1 MATDAPRSRSRRPR
15 RTAGA
20 IAIQCTWLFIFILLP
35 FLARSVDAGYRLP
48 PPTTEKLRLFVG
60 TSRVID
66 FDRPVV
72 RVSIGNP
79 DVADVLVPS
88 SRQVLINAKSSG
100 TTSLA
105 IWDESEQAILFDLLV
120 SSDITNAQVLL
131 QVRFAEANR
140 QALRETGV
148 DLFLSDQSPT
158 VIAPNELE
166 AMAGRTLIGETGE
179 RFFSQLPDRLSAAQA
194 VLRITPRTGD
204 VAAVIKALEEEG
216 KLSTLAEP
224 NLVALSGQ
232 RASFLAGG
240 EFPVPIVTQN
250 TVNIEY
256 KEFGVKLD
264 FLPTV
269 VDTGRI
275 NLRVEPEVS
284 TLDFDN
290 AVTFAGFR
298 IPATR
303 ARRAATTVEMQSG
316 EALVLA
322 GLLSNTL
329 GETVRKIP
337 VMGDIPIL
345 GVLFRSERY
354 QANETELVVVITP
367 TIARTYSPY
376 RTPPP
381 RG

>member
-1 MATDAPRSRSRRPR
+1 MKQSQDRRAR
-15 RTAGA
+15 ALA
-20 IAIQCTWLFIFILLP
+20 WAWLFLFLPILT
-35 FLARSVDAGYRLP
+35 SEVDAGYRLP
-48 PPTTEKLRLFVG
+48 PPSGEKLRIFVG

-79 DVADVLVPS
+79 EVADVLVPS
-88 SRQVLINAKSSG
+88 SRQVLINDKSQG

-105 IWDESEQAILFDLLV
+105 VWDESEQATLFDVLV
-120 SSDITNAQVLL
+120 SSDIINAQVLL

-148 DLFLSDQSPT
+148 DLFLSDESPT
-158 VIAPNELE
+158 VIAQNDLE
-166 AMAGRTLIGETGE
+166 AISARSLIGDTVEKQFE
-179 RFFSQLPDRLSAAQA
+179 ALPRELAGSTTAI
-194 VLRITPRTGD
+194 LRITPKSGD
-204 VAAVIKALEEEG
+204 VAAIIKALEEEG
-216 KLSTLAEP
+216 KVSTLAEP

-250 TVNIEY
+250 TVNIDY
-256 KEFGVKLD
+256 KEFGVRLS

-303 ARRAATTVEMQSG
+303 ARRAETTVEMQSG
-316 EALVLA
+316 ESLILA
-322 GLLSNTL
+322 GLLSGTL

-337 VMGDIPIL
+337 IMGDIPIL
-345 GVLFRSERY
+345 GYLFKSERY

-367 TIARTYSPY
+367 SIARSYSPI

>member
-1 MATDAPRSRSRRPR
+1 MDLVRKRRARAPGW
-15 RTAGA
+15 AL
-20 IAIQCTWLFIFILLP
+20 LFLFLPIL
-35 FLARSVDAGYRLP
+35 ASEVDAGYRLP
-48 PPTTEKLRLFVG
+48 PPSGEKLRIFVG

-79 DVADVLVPS
+79 EVADVLVPS
-88 SRQVLINAKSSG
+88 SRQVLINAKSQG

-105 IWDESEQAILFDLLV
+105 IWDESEQAILFDVLV
-120 SSDITNAQVLL
+120 SSDIINAQVML

-148 DLFLSDQSPT
+148 DLFISDTSPT
-158 VIAPNELE
+158 VIAPNDLE
-166 AMAGRTLIGETGE
+166 AINARSLIGDTVEKQFERLPGE
-179 RFFSQLPDRLSAAQA
+179 LAGASTAI
-194 VLRITPRTGD
+194 LRVTPKSGD
-204 VAAVIKALEEEG
+204 VAAIIKALEEEG
-216 KLSTLAEP
+216 KVSTLAEP

-250 TVNIEY
+250 TVNIDY
-256 KEFGVKLD
+256 KEFGIRLS

-275 NLRVEPEVS
+275 NLQVEPEVS

-303 ARRAATTVEMQSG
+303 ARRAETTVEMQSG
-316 EALVLA
+316 ESLILA
-322 GLLSNTL
+322 GLLSGTL

-337 VMGDIPIL
+337 IMGDIPIL
-345 GVLFRSERY
+345 GALFKSERY

-367 TIARTYSPY
+367 SIARSYSPI

>member
-1 MATDAPRSRSRRPR
+1 
-15 RTAGA
+15 
-20 IAIQCTWLFIFILLP
+20 
-35 FLARSVDAGYRLP
+35 
-48 PPTTEKLRLFVG
+48 
-60 TSRVID
+60 
-66 FDRPVV
+66 
-72 RVSIGNP
+72 
-79 DVADVLVPS
+79 
-88 SRQVLINAKSSG
+88 
-100 TTSLA
+100 
-105 IWDESEQAILFDLLV
+105 
-120 SSDITNAQVLL
+120 
-131 QVRFAEANR
+131 VRFAEANR

-179 RFFSQLPDRLSAAQA
+179 KLFSDLPGRLSAAQA
-194 VLRITPRTGD
+194 VIRITPRTGD

-290 AVTFAGFR
+290 AVTFSGFR

-337 VMGDIPIL
+337 LMGDIPIL

>member
-1 MATDAPRSRSRRPR
+1 MRQIAPEHRGRGVS
-15 RTAGA
+15 A
-20 IAIQCTWLFIFILLP
+20 IARLGAASLLFILLP
-35 FLARSVDAGYRLP
+35 ILPGQVDAGYRLP
-48 PPTTEKLRLFVG
+48 PPSGEKIRIFVG

-79 DVADVLVPS
+79 EVADVLVPS
-88 SRQVLINAKSSG
+88 SRQVLINAKAQG

-105 IWDESEQAILFDLLV
+105 VWDESEQAILFDVLV
-120 SSDITNAQVLL
+120 SSDIINAQVVL

-140 QALRETGV
+140 DALRETGV
-148 DLFLSDQSPT
+148 DLFLRDSSPT

-166 AMAGRTLIGETGE
+166 AINATSLIGDTAEKQFERLPGQLAGATTGII
-179 RFFSQLPDRLSAAQA
+179 R
-194 VLRITPRTGD
+194 VTPRTGD

-216 KLSTLAEP
+216 KVSTLAEP

-256 KEFGVKLD
+256 KEFGIRLS

-303 ARRAATTVEMQSG
+303 ARRAETTVEMQSG
-316 EALVLA
+316 ESLILA
-322 GLLSNTL
+322 GLLSGTL

-345 GVLFRSERY
+345 GALFKSERY

-367 TIARTYSPY
+367 SIARSYSPI

>member
-1 MATDAPRSRSRRPR
+1 MIVPLIVGR
-15 RTAGA
+15 
-20 IAIQCTWLFIFILLP
+20 
-35 FLARSVDAGYRLP
+35 VDAGYRLP
-48 PPTTEKLRLFVG
+48 KPTGEKIRLFVG
-60 TSRVID
+60 TSRVIE

-72 RVSIGNP
+72 RVSIADP
-79 DVADVLVPS
+79 EVADVLVPS
-88 SRQVLINAKSSG
+88 SRQVLINAKSQG

-105 IWDESEQAILFDLLV
+105 VWDESEQAILFDLLV
-120 SSDITNAQVLL
+120 SSDIINAQVLL

-140 QALRETGV
+140 NALRETGL
-148 DLFLSDQSPT
+148 DLTAIDDAPT
-158 VIAPNELE
+158 VIAPKELKKIE
-166 AMAGRTLIGETGE
+166 VQSLIGEGTNT
-179 RFFSQLPDRLSAAQA
+179 A
-194 VLRITPRTGD
+194 VIHLLPRTGE
-204 VAAVIKALEEEG
+204 VSAVIKALEEEG

-232 RASFLAGG
+232 EAKFLAGG

-256 KEFGVKLD
+256 KEFGIKLD
-264 FLPTV
+264 FKPTV

-275 NLRVEPEVS
+275 NLRVAPEVS

-290 AVTFAGFR
+290 AVTFNGFR

-303 ARRAATTVEMQSG
+303 ARRAETTVEMQSG
-316 EALVLA
+316 ESLILA
-322 GLLSNTL
+322 GLLSGTL
-329 GETVRKIP
+329 GETIRKIP
-337 VMGDIPIL
+337 LFGDIPIL
-345 GVLFRSERY
+345 GQLFRSERF

-367 TIARTYSPY
+367 SIARSYSAV